1 MHLDSKAEL
10 SQILSHNATSFAT
23 PSRWEV
29 FFFSSSLTR
38 TISSEFLAISSGPIY
53 THGWR
58 ETYNKVCMV
67 FELLFRLTPLG
78 QHSQGKIFVIDLSRN
93 FFSQFWFVIKKSVLR
108 FSGAAATHWW
118 TERTDCW
125 VAPGNQ
131 TTKRKQTR
139 RSSDLTG
146 SFGIAGS
153 LESRQ
158 RGSCRT

>member
-1 MHLDSKAEL
+1 MIIRLDNKAEL
-10 SQILSHNATSFAT
+10 SQILSHNALLLR
-23 PSRWEV
+23 PGGM
-29 FFFSSSLTR
+29 FFFSSPLTR
-38 TISSEFLAISSGPIY
+38 TISSDFLAISSDPIH

-58 ETYNKVCMV
+58 ETYNKFCTVS
-67 FELLFRLTPLG
+67 ELLFRLTPLG
-78 QHSQGKIFVIDLSRN
+78 QHSQGKTFVIELSRN
-93 FFSQFWFVIKKSVLR
+93 FFSQFWVVIEKSVIR

-153 LESRQ
+153 FESRQ

>member
-1 MHLDSKAEL
+1 MIMHLDSKAEL

-23 PSRWEV
+23 PSRWE
-29 FFFSSSLTR
+29 FFFFFITANPHYFLR
-38 TISSEFLAISSGPIY
+38 FLAISSDPIY

-67 FELLFRLTPLG
+67 LELLFRLTLLG

-118 TERTDCW
+118 TERTDC
-125 VAPGNQ
+125 
-131 TTKRKQTR
+131 
-139 RSSDLTG
+139 
-146 SFGIAGS
+146 
-153 LESRQ
+153 
-158 RGSCRT
+158 